1 MKLPKLRRP
10 RAADR
15 PLEYV
20 PHEARSAAAA
30 SIGSERD
37 VPRPAHLSVR

>member
-1 MKLPKLRRP
+1 MKFPKLRRP

-30 SIGSERD
+30 SLGAERD
-37 VPRPAHLSVR
+37 VPRPAHLVIR